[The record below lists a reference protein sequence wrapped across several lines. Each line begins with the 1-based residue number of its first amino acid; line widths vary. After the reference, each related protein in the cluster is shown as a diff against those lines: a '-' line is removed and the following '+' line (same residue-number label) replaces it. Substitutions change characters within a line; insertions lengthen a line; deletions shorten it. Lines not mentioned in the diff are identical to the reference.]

1 MTEIRHIVFDIGK
14 VLIHYDPHLAYVDLI
29 PDRDEREAF
38 LRDVCSHEWNVEQDR
53 GRSWEEAETEAIARH
68 PDKAELVRA
77 FRQRWHLMVSHAYD
91 EVVAIL
97 RALIGRGH
105 DVTMLTNFASDTF
118 RQAQALYP
126 FLAEGRGVTV
136 SGDVRLLKPDPKIYA
151 HHAEAFGLEPKATL
165 FFDDSAHNVDGAR
178 DAGWNAEVFQ
188 TPEKMQRDLARYG
201 IAV

>member
-136 SGDVRLLKPDPKIYA
+136 SGDVRLLKPDARIYA
-151 HHAEAFGLEPKATL
+151 HHAETFGLQPAATL

-178 DAGWNAEVFQ
+178 DAGWHAELFQ